1 MLNLEF
7 YEFYKYSIK
16 STCAAKQTSSLCW
29 TRTALLFRQASTGSL
44 VVTAGRLTAV
54 AALLRA
60 AFQSDSQSAP
70 NVKNT
75 EKTPGAFLRQ
85 ACQTE
90 TDRAPWLCVCARA
103 RIHTHT
109 TRTHKPCVSAGVE
122 VLERPHTL
130 RIAPATHAHT
140 HTWRHKIAL

>member
-1 MLNLEF
+1 MSCN
-7 YEFYKYSIK
+7 KYSIK

-103 RIHTHT
+103 RIHTHHANAQNRASLRGWRSWKDHT
-109 TRTHKPCVSAGVE
+109 LCALPP
-122 VLERPHTL
+122 PHT
-130 RIAPATHAHT
+130 HT